1 MRDRNRILVIGGTG
15 KVGRELVKALLAQ
28 DAQVRVLTRNVQA
41 ASALF
46 EGMNL
51 PEDHFQDLEF
61 TQGDLEEHG
70 LLDLLLEDSDRAFL
84 LCPPCP
90 EQVAWNATF
99 IQAAGNA
106 GMRRLVRL
114 SAAGADP
121 TSPVKLLSL
130 HGESDAALVRSKV
143 PSVILRPHYFMQ
155 NLLASAPS
163 IIGHHDFYAPM
174 GEGRVGCVD
183 LRDVAE
189 VAAHSLLHPEQPPGI
204 LTLTGPESLSFRE
217 MAAELSEAVG
227 HAVAYIPVSPLEA
240 ENAMQG
246 AGLSPWLAQAV
257 VELLDAF
264 RMGVG
269 DYTTHGV
276 EAVLGR
282 KPRSFRAFAMEHAAK
297 FSGKVAAGRG

>member
-15 KVGRELVKALLAQ
+15 QVGRELVKALLAQ
-28 DAQVRVLTRNVQA
+28 DASVRVLTRNVQG

-51 PEDHFQDLEF
+51 PEDHLQDLEF

-84 LCPPCP
+84 LCPACP
-90 EQVAWNATF
+90 EQVDWNGAF
-99 IQAAGNA
+99 IQAARNA

-121 TSPVKLLSL
+121 TSPVKLLRL
-130 HGESDAALVRSKV
+130 HGESDAALVRSGV
-143 PSVILRPHYFMQ
+143 PYVILRPHYFMQ

-163 IIGHHDFYAPM
+163 IIGHHDFFAPM

-183 LRDVAE
+183 VRDVAE
-189 VAAHSLLHPEQPPGI
+189 VAAHTLLHPEPPAGI

-217 MAAELSEAVG
+217 MATELSEAVG
-227 HAVAYIPVSPLEA
+227 HAIAYIPVSPLEA
-240 ENAMQG
+240 QSGLQG
-246 AGLSPWLAQAV
+246 SGLSPWLAEAV
-257 VELLDAF
+257 AELLDAF
-264 RMGVG
+264 RMGMG

-282 KPRSFRAFAMEHAAK
+282 KPRSFRAFAMDHAAV
-297 FSGKVAAGRG
+297 FSGKVTAGQG